1 MNETRSQVGSRARD
15 RVQDRVQDQ
24 AQDRAQ
30 DRVQDQAQDQA
41 QDEVWPRV
49 QGRTESPAR
58 SGIRSV
64 SAEPGGKLRTGVI
77 GRLNDEWDEIA
88 YGLRGGDALASW
100 SRDFAELGAY
110 GTLAELQ
117 RGISAAAPAEQDALL
132 IALLTLAD
140 SGVALAGRVLLQQML
155 PHAVRLASA
164 RRGPGQSF
172 DDAAGHVLGCLYEV
186 IRAYP
191 YRRRTGRVAANLA
204 CDTLH
209 RVVYGTGAG
218 RRRGHVTLVLTPDPV
233 GDTGVSA
240 PFPALERRLDTGAAL
255 VRGVRLGVI
264 DASDPALCDWRVV
277 GAHSVDAARGD
288 LIALLVGAVEEG
300 VLTVEQARMLAQD
313 YRESAPPA
321 AEIAASRGISY
332 ASLRQRHSRAVRRL
346 REAGHGALRA
356 A

>member
-1 MNETRSQVGSRARD
+1 MIETRSQVGSRAWA
-15 RVQDRVQDQ
+15 RVHDQ
-24 AQDRAQ
+24 AQDGAQ
-30 DRVQDQAQDQA
+30 DRVQDG
-41 QDEVWPRV
+41 VWPRV
-49 QGRTESPAR
+49 QGRAESPAR
-58 SGIRSV
+58 SGVRSV
-64 SAEPGGKLRTGVI
+64 SAESGGKLRTGVI

-88 YGLRGGDALASW
+88 YGVRGGDALASW

-132 IALLTLAD
+132 IALLALAD

-240 PFPALERRLDTGAAL
+240 PFPALERSLDTGAAL

-277 GAHSVDAARGD
+277 GAHSVDAARAD